1 MTQIVGDG
9 MRGSP
14 ERRDSFR
21 LDVFLWG
28 GQQFTSHFREG
39 LAEFRDF
46 TAAARRD
53 RIRVVASGERPDAR
67 DQIIQG
73 ARNRTRDKTQ
83 QQQSEQYGRYSDHKN
98 RAVEIVDETD
108 RAAQR
113 NE

>member
-9 MRGSP
+9 TGSPP
-14 ERRDSFR
+14 ERRDTFR
-21 LDVFLWG
+21 LDLFLLG

-53 RIRVVASGERPDAR
+53 RVRVVAGGERPDTS

-83 QQQSEQYGRYSDHKN
+83 QQQSEKYGRYSDHKN
-98 RAVEIVDETD
+98 CAVELVHETD
-108 RAAQR
+108 RAAQ
-113 NE
+113 